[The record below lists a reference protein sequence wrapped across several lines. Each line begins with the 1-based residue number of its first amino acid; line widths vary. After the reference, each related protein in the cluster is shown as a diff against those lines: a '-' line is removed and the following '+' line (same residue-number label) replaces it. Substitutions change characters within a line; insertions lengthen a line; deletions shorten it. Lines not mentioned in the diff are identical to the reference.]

1 MKIADIITWEIST
14 DELAHKFESDSLRL
28 GSQLIVHPSQTAF
41 FVKGGTIA
49 DEFTSGVH
57 TIKSVNIPILEKLI
71 NIPFNGESP
80 FKAEV
85 WFVNQVSI
93 LDCKWGTSSNIN
105 IEDPKYNIIVPIRAY
120 GQYGFR
126 ISNPRKFLEAF
137 VGNMSSFSK
146 ETLTEYFK
154 GIILSKLTSII
165 SNKLLN
171 DNASI
176 VNISGCVDELS
187 NYSELNLAQSFLDY
201 GITLCNFSIMSISVN
216 DNDASFIKLKE
227 AKDMAAKISIIGTQ
241 NYQMERS
248 FDVLD
253 KAAANG
259 GGIIGSSIELGA
271 GLVVGK
277 QVGNIASNRLNINPQ
292 TPPPIPIANY
302 YIAINGVQQGPLSF
316 EQIKS
321 MISNKIVD
329 SNTLVW
335 KEGMANWDA
344 ILSLSEFNHFF
355 RQMPPAIPQQ

>member
-126 ISNPRKFLEAF
+126 ITDPRKFIQNLS
-137 VGNMSSFSK
+137 GNKDCFDGHVLQSYFRGILLSH
-146 ETLTEYFK
+146 LTE
-154 GIILSKLTSII
+154 
-165 SNKLLN
+165 
-171 DNASI
+171 
-176 VNISGCVDELS
+176 
-187 NYSELNLAQSFLDY
+187 
-201 GITLCNFSIMSISVN
+201 
-216 DNDASFIKLKE
+216 
-227 AKDMAAKISIIGTQ
+227 
-241 NYQMERS
+241 
-248 FDVLD
+248 VL
-253 KAAANG
+253 
-259 GGIIGSSIELGA
+259 
-271 GLVVGK
+271 
-277 QVGNIASNRLNINPQ
+277 
-292 TPPPIPIANY
+292 
-302 YIAINGVQQGPLSF
+302 
-316 EQIKS
+316 
-321 MISNKIVD
+321 SNKILSDRV
-329 SNTLVW
+329 SFLEINTH
-335 KEGMANWDA
+335 
-344 ILSLSEFNHFF
+344 LSEISEH
-355 RQMPPAIPQQ
+355 